1 MAAGPLDLQR
11 MPRPARTARLT
22 IPPASRRR
30 RAFIGA
36 GLALPWLGSGCA
48 SQRPLQLA
56 GHPWPGYEPMFL
68 ARSLDYLPADVEL
81 YESATV
87 QESIEAIGRG
97 RVDGAMLT
105 LDEALRLRDQGMPL
119 EIVLVFNV
127 SRGADMLLTRPTISH
142 LPELRGKRLGV
153 EDTVLGSLMLTL
165 VLEKA
170 GLRPQDVSVQR
181 IAYEAHEKAWQRGD
195 VDALITYEP
204 AGGRLAALGAR
215 RLLSTRQLPDTIFD
229 VLVMHREAARVH
241 GDRLRAGLA
250 GYFRALAYLR
260 QNPWDAAYRV
270 APRLQLSAQG
280 VIDTLRGLELPDVV
294 GNRRYLAGDGTL
306 QQAAQRLSPILQ
318 QAGLLQR
325 PVDPQRLVTNAYLPA
340 A

>member
-1 MAAGPLDLQR
+1 M
-11 MPRPARTARLT
+11 
-22 IPPASRRR
+22 
-30 RAFIGA
+30 GA

-48 SQRPLQLA
+48 PQRPLQLA

-68 ARSLDYLPADVEL
+68 ARSLSYLPANIEL

-87 QESIEAIGRG
+87 QESIEAVGRG

-105 LDEALRLRDQGMPL
+105 LDEALRLRDQGLPL

-127 SRGADMLLTRPTISH
+127 SRGADMLLTRPSLTH
-142 LPELRGKRLGV
+142 LLDLRGKRLGV
-153 EDTVLGSLMLTL
+153 EDTVLGSLMLAL

-170 GLRPQDVSVQR
+170 GLRHEDVTVQR
-181 IAYEAHEKAWQRGD
+181 IAYESHEKAWRRGD
-195 VDALITYEP
+195 IDALITYEP

-229 VLVMHREAARVH
+229 VLVMHREAARLH
-241 GDRLRAGLA
+241 AGTLRACLA

-280 VIDTLRGLELPDVV
+280 MIDTLRGLELPDVV
-294 GNRRYLAGDGTL
+294 GNRRYLADDGTL
-306 QQAAQRLSPILQ
+306 LQSALRLSPILQ

-325 PVDPQRLVTNAYLPA
+325 PVDPQELVTGAYLPA